1 MKNWALFTFITLAIQ
16 LAWANPMSFQLS
28 RSFEGGRVYAK
39 FDLQGQQLQPYGA
52 DRNYCQIQIESPG
65 FTLNNENRFQQVQQ
79 KYQFAKGSFFA
90 KSLQVF
96 RYVGADSQNNLI
108 QITCQSENTTDYV
121 FDLSILNKILIQIG
135 QFN

>member
-1 MKNWALFTFITLAIQ
+1 MKNWILFTFITLVIQ
-16 LAWANPMSFQLS
+16 LAWANPISFQLS

-52 DRNYCQIQIESPG
+52 DRNYCQVQIESPG

-96 RYVGADSQNNLI
+96 RYIGADTNNNLI

-121 FDLSILNKILIQIG
+121 FDIQNLNKVLIQVG